1 LGFSLLT
8 TPTSRWFRIFNTKAR
23 RLFYGGFIGNNR
35 ISLFVR
41 NGIWYKTVVD
51 DAGRLN
57 SWLPQPTMITI
68 CSWNTM
74 HNEIVTVQHS
84 EKVRLKDVFKA
95 DEILR

>member
-1 LGFSLLT
+1 MIPHIQYKGKTIVL
-8 TPTSRWFRIFNTKAR
+8 WRI
-23 RLFYGGFIGNNR
+23 YGNNR
-35 ISLFVR
+35 TYPYSVR

-57 SWLPQPTMITI
+57 SWLQPTMITI

-74 HNEIVTVQHS
+74 RTTRSLPCNIAKRSAIEG
-84 EKVRLKDVFKA
+84 RFKA